1 MWITNYPWC
10 IVADRSACA
19 ALSIWQFVQSV
30 EDCLL
35 HHSQTCCLCWM
46 CHLKKCSNLLDD
58 AKNNTWHV
66 AATLIKKLKNKDN
79 ITQAEL
85 KQFYKE
91 VESFVS
97 ATISKP
103 LEKISVSTKIVR
115 NACIFNPCLMS
126 AIPVDVFIKRIKILI
141 GYLVDGD
148 WVEAHVWNKM
158 ITLFSLFIAS
168 SYTNFSSFKQK
179 NMHFDEFFFGKYLI
193 KDSHPELVNIVELIT
208 VLFHDLTAV
217 KQNFTLGKSF
227 ITDIIELSIEN
238 KKIVK
243 DHMHSNRLTRI
254 SIQISKYIFS
264 SFKEAMNIILRRR
277 RRRGEKWLLRKKAE
291 RQLSIKKLDQWKILL
306 QG

>member
-1 MWITNYPWC
+1 MEISGQVRTAEKQVVGTFEKCFARPSSHSESEIFQLFCRYVQTFLD

-19 ALSIWQFVQSV
+19 TLSIWQFVQSV

-58 AKNNTWHV
+58 AKNNTWHI

-179 NMHFDEFFFGKYLI
+179 KYAFWW
-193 KDSHPELVNIVELIT
+193 
-208 VLFHDLTAV
+208 VLFWKV
-217 KQNFTLGKSF
+217 
-227 ITDIIELSIEN
+227 
-238 KKIVK
+238 
-243 DHMHSNRLTRI
+243 
-254 SIQISKYIFS
+254 
-264 SFKEAMNIILRRR
+264 
-277 RRRGEKWLLRKKAE
+277 
-291 RQLSIKKLDQWKILL
+291 LD
-306 QG
+306 